1 MQDFKREF
9 DRYIVIKWEDVGCLT
24 ADEQQQLIDFSRRVT
39 SANFSRTG
47 RPWECLVLE
56 SHWPEYERAWGMIE
70 SRVTGKPEAETFSEM
85 AHAYAEKCLK
95 GVRKEFGDVW
105 KAVGDGDE
113 GRVIDMMRRI
123 YGKPKSLTLGD
134 SDHQRAESF
143 MGQIREEFRS
153 LGMAIVTG
161 DDAEALKLMRQI
173 NAISGF
179 TEKNE
184 GSCADKTVEHT
195 SLDTGKVDQVVI
207 DGAAIVDRYPGRKD
221 HLVRSSDSKSTG
233 PCDGRGCE
241 QSEQDLKLIR
251 EGDYCAEELWGGDQ
265 LPHWALARSN
275 GTLQAGL
282 QLFTKNP
289 RRCGNAFITAISSD
303 HTMSPPGTRFKV
315 ITDAG
320 NELVLTDNEVD
331 ELFERGDYISATN
344 EVPGVMAQRGRADD
358 VTPAK
363 LPRPSGHGPVAWFL
377 AAVDDAREQ
386 GHENMILP
394 DGLGNLIAE
403 HINQLETQVERYQRI
418 KNTASIDI
426 DIDASGI
433 SPETVEQF
441 KRLSGHVLSNMQQAM
456 TQLNPGDVE
465 VPRRSPRTGD
475 AKKSLPLGAKG
486 TNYRRVT
493 ATWMGE
499 GDRIEIK
506 FSALSTEDVYEADVC
521 QASSLAVILA
531 KEFPGTEVVVALVGE
546 SQERW
551 RSMIVQQIVLSS
563 DVEVKHALGDWSRI
577 KVVYGSPKKES
588 KNAG

>member
-70 SRVTGKPEAETFSEM
+70 SRVTGKPTRPN
-85 AHAYAEKCLK
+85 C
-95 GVRKEFGDVW
+95 
-105 KAVGDGDE
+105 
-113 GRVIDMMRRI
+113 I
-123 YGKPKSLTLGD
+123 GKD
-134 SDHQRAESF
+134 
-143 MGQIREEFRS
+143 
-153 LGMAIVTG
+153 
-161 DDAEALKLMRQI
+161 
-173 NAISGF
+173 
-179 TEKNE
+179 
-184 GSCADKTVEHT
+184 
-195 SLDTGKVDQVVI
+195 
-207 DGAAIVDRYPGRKD
+207 
-221 HLVRSSDSKSTG
+221 
-233 PCDGRGCE
+233 
-241 QSEQDLKLIR
+241 
-251 EGDYCAEELWGGDQ
+251 GDQ

-289 RRCGNAFITAISSD
+289 RRCGNAFITVISYD
-303 HTMSPPGTRFKV
+303 HTMSPPGTRFEV

-320 NELVLTDNEVD
+320 NEMVLTDNEVD

-418 KNTASIDI
+418 ENTTSI

-456 TQLNPGDVE
+456 TQLNPGDAAVM
-465 VPRRSPRTGD
+465 RRSPRTGD

-486 TNYRRVT
+486 TNYHRVT

-499 GDRIEIK
+499 GDWIEIK